1 MRLVILFLLISF
13 TANAQL
19 VFKNSN
25 TKANGISKFIV
36 SQNETKLYSLSH
48 NKEVLVA
55 SWNNV
60 PTNSKSKEGQN
71 QFKMTVTWED
81 KEARIT
87 YEIQY
92 SLYRKTNQHVGHIR
106 STYVYFDK
114 KPTRTTED
122 YFII

>member
-1 MRLVILFLLISF
+1 MRLVILFLLFSF
-13 TANAQL
+13 TTNAQL

-25 TKANGISKFIV
+25 TKVNGISKFIV

-48 NKEVLVA
+48 NKEVLMA

-60 PTNSKSKEGQN
+60 PTNSKSREGQN
-71 QFKMTVTWED
+71 QFKMTVIRED
-81 KEARIT
+81 KEAKMT

-92 SLYRKTNQHVGHIR
+92 SLYRKTNQHVGYIR

-114 KPTRTTED
+114 KPTKITED
-122 YFII
+122 YFTI